1 MKDKLEKAGHKK
13 AYYRFRR
20 LGKTFAFAAILA
32 LGSAL
37 PIVLVANASTNT
49 TAAENASVRS
59 SVDPDADNSEVE
71 SVSSY
76 SAD

>member
-1 MKDKLEKAGHKK
+1 MKDKLEKVGHKK
-13 AYYRFRR
+13 AYYRFCR

-37 PIVLVANASTNT
+37 PIILVANASTSS
-49 TAAENASVRS
+49 TAAETASVRT
-59 SVDPDADNSEVE
+59 SVDLDVDSSEVE
-71 SVSSY
+71 SETSY